1 MKKELLMKVLHIA
14 LYAMVLV
21 FIIIGFLVARKGQ
34 DAFMEY
40 LKEDGLVENLTFLF
54 LLLSSFVAGFRC
66 FHAPMGVSKLYWLT
80 WIGLA
85 FLFFFAAG
93 EEISWGQRI
102 FNWKTSG
109 VFETNNLQHE
119 TNLHNLEVGGV
130 KINKLIFSQLMGVM
144 MGLYFVLLRPLTMKV
159 GLVNRL
165 VNLFSIPLPRWN
177 HVAALLVSLILCS
190 QYHLKKAAELRELA
204 FAVIIF
210 LIFLYPAVL
219 STLKKEIPPA
229 RT

>member
-1 MKKELLMKVLHIA
+1 MKKGLLFKVLHVV
-14 LYAMVLV
+14 LYTMVLV
-21 FIIIGFLVARKGQ
+21 FIIVGFFIARKGQ

-40 LKEDGLVENLTFLF
+40 LREDGAVENLTFMF
-54 LLLSSFVAGFRC
+54 LLLSSAVAAYRC
-66 FHAPMGVSKLYWLT
+66 FHAPEGVNRLYWLT

-85 FLFFFAAG
+85 LLFFFAAG

-109 VFETNNLQHE
+109 IFETQNLQHE
-119 TNLHNLEVGGV
+119 TNLHNLEIGGV

-144 MGLYFVLLRPLTMKV
+144 MGIYFVLLRPLAMKA
-159 GLVNRL
+159 GSVNRL
-165 VNLFSIPLPRWN
+165 VKLFSIPLPRWN
-177 HVAALLVSLILCS
+177 HIVALLVTLVLCS

-204 FAVIIF
+204 FAVIMF

-219 STLKKEIPPA
+219 NALKKEIPSA
-229 RT
+229 GR

>member
-1 MKKELLMKVLHIA
+1 MKKEIFFKFLHYT
-14 LYAMVLV
+14 LYTMVLV
-21 FIIIGFLVARKGQ
+21 FIIIGFFIARKGQ

-40 LKEDGLVENLTFLF
+40 LKEDGTVENITFLF
-54 LLLSSFVAGFRC
+54 LLLSSAVAVYRC
-66 FHAPMGVSKLYWLT
+66 FSAPEGVNKLYWLT

-85 FLFFFAAG
+85 ILFFFAAG

-109 VFETNNLQHE
+109 IFESNNLQHE
-119 TNLHNLEVGGV
+119 TNLHNLEIGGV

-144 MGLYFVLLRPLTMKV
+144 MGIYFVLLRPLAMKV
-159 GLVNRL
+159 GFIQRL

-177 HVAALLVSLILCS
+177 HIIALLVSVILCS

-204 FAVIIF
+204 FSVIMF
-210 LIFLYPAVL
+210 LIFLCPAVL
-219 STLKKEIPPA
+219 IAAKKEIPSA
-229 RT
+229 GT